1 MIEMKAVLLGTGTS
15 IPDPQRV
22 QSGILIEDRE
32 HRILLDIG
40 SGVLHRLC
48 QTEIDIKTID
58 AVFISHFHVDHCA
71 DFLPLCQSLWLSGY
85 DRTLKLYAPPTV
97 KEWSRGLNDIA
108 FSYLKDKIRITITSL
123 QENHVIPL
131 EDLMVVTAPT
141 LHSNYDTRAFN
152 VEHNGKSLTF
162 SSDTAPC
169 KDIIDLAKGT
179 DVLVH
184 ECNWLDGAH
193 REGIHTSPSE
203 LADIAEEINPSKIV
217 LIHVSP
223 EVAAAKEK
231 VTEIVSRRTSAE
243 VVMGEDLMTFE
254 I

>member
-1 MIEMKAVLLGTGTS
+1 MKVVLLGTGTS

-22 QSGILIEDRE
+22 QSGILIEDGK

-48 QTEIDIKTID
+48 QTKIDIKTID

-85 DRTLKLYAPPTV
+85 DKTLKLYAPPTV
-97 KEWSRGLNDIA
+97 KEWSRGSIDIA
-108 FSYLKDKIRITITSL
+108 FTYLRDKIRIATTPL
-123 QENHVIPL
+123 LENHVIPL
-131 EDLMVVTAPT
+131 EDLMIVSAPT
-141 LHSNYDTRAFN
+141 LHSNYDTRAFK
-152 VEHNGKSLTF
+152 VEQNGTSLTF

-169 KDIIDLAKGT
+169 KDIIDLAKDT

-203 LADIAEEINPSKIV
+203 LADIAEQINPSKIV
-217 LIHVSP
+217 LTHVSP
-223 EVAAAKEK
+223 EVAAEKEK
-231 VTEIVSRRTSAE
+231 VVEIVSRRTSAE
-243 VVMGEDLMTFE
+243 VVVGEDLMTFE